1 MRDFRLYVILDEEIC
16 RSCGDIAETAHKVIL
31 GRADILQ
38 LRAKSLPNEKI
49 SKIAREIKDLAQ
61 ETKTAFV
68 LNDLVELAKNLDVDG
83 VHLGQEDLSIKD
95 ARKILGEN
103 KIIGLSTHSVEQAV
117 EAEKQGA
124 NYISIG
130 PMYTTTLKPQANPLA
145 LEIITKVKQ
154 EIMIPFVAVGG
165 INLESLDIVLAAGAQ
180 RVAVCRAIIA
190 AKDVTAATKEFRQRL
205 YQ

>member
-1 MRDFRLYVILDEEIC
+1 MRDFRLYVILDEEVC
-16 RSCGDIAETAHKVIL
+16 RSYGDIVEIAQKVIL
-31 GRADILQ
+31 GAVDILQ
-38 LRAKSLPNEKI
+38 LRAKHPPDEKI
-49 SKIAREIKDLAQ
+49 SKIVQEIKNLAQ
-61 ETKTAFV
+61 ENKVTFM

-117 EAEKQGA
+117 EAERQGA
-124 NYISIG
+124 DYIAIG
-130 PMYTTTLKPQANPLA
+130 PMHTTTLKPQANPLA

-165 INLESLDIVLAAGAQ
+165 INLENLDIVLAAGAQ

-190 AKDVTAATKEFRQRL
+190 AKDATAATKEFRQRL